1 MSNPLYSNEL
11 RKDVYLLAEAVLR
24 GDASTEDVDR
34 LDVLLKVNPTASE
47 YYVEYILQSV
57 QLGVWAAAL
66 GDSQSSSS
74 PSQPSIESA
83 EEGAAFQPANGADMP
98 TKDVS
103 LPSATVSTL
112 SADRLICGLDAFAPR
127 PLKSE
132 SSRWRWFV
140 SGAMSAL
147 AIASLLLFALP
158 SPKPVTELQPMR
170 ETSLASPAVAL
181 LTVDNGCDWGNDS
194 PLLHTVGGA
203 VNPGESLTIY
213 EGIAEF
219 RLGSDV
225 RLSVEGPAS
234 LVIGSPTTFVLL
246 HGKVTVNVPR
256 TAADFKC
263 IAAGCQFTA
272 SDTEFGLWQEGSKLG
287 VHVFTGEVRAAAPFV
302 AANQEQVTES
312 RSGEII
318 ATGESVF
325 SHASITAGHA
335 LSLVIHG
342 EELKMANMGEKAAP
356 EMFATKLSMSDVLP
370 ISQTYVRAVQADRP
384 IGYWRFNSMTGG
396 VVDNE
401 VKGSSKLK
409 SVGSVGLSGNAL
421 NQAAEFHPGAE
432 CCLLS
437 DRSLDALASGDY
449 SIEAW
454 VKPSHMHRGRLLTLA
469 SGEGDQLCMTSL
481 ELQPPL
487 NSRFR
492 GASSSLKPNSGLFA
506 PGTIRFVH
514 HNPLSGKPGYDTS
527 CFSQDRYHIRRW
539 QHLVAVKQGS
549 EMRMYLDGHLAATGI
564 EHTTLSPG
572 VQLRLGSDV
581 VNHGRNF
588 VGQLDEVALYDRA
601 LSVEE
606 IRRHYTVI
614 DWSPNSRR
622 LDRRDDI

>member
-1 MSNPLYSNEL
+1 MSNPMYSNEL
-11 RKDVYLLAEAVLR
+11 RKEIYLLAEAVLR
-24 GDASTEDVDR
+24 GDASAEDVSR
-34 LDVLLKVNPTASE
+34 LDGLLQENPAASE
-47 YYVEYILQSV
+47 CYVEYILQSV
-57 QLGVWAAAL
+57 QLGVWATAL
-66 GDSQSSSS
+66 GDSQSNSASASQASIGSGDEDAPLQSVTADMPAESLSS
-74 PSQPSIESA
+74 PSASFSA
-83 EEGAAFQPANGADMP
+83 
-98 TKDVS
+98 
-103 LPSATVSTL
+103 L
-112 SADRLICGLDAFAPR
+112 SANRQVVAAPSFSRGSR
-127 PLKSE
+127 PSGA
-132 SSRWRWFV
+132 SRWRWFV
-140 SGAMSAL
+140 SGATSAL
-147 AIASLLLFALP
+147 AIAALLLITFP
-158 SPKPVTELQPMR
+158 FQKPAADLKPMR
-170 ETSLASPAVAL
+170 ETVSASPAVAL

-194 PLLHTVGGA
+194 PLLRTVGGP

-246 HGKVTVNVPR
+246 HGKVTVSVPR
-256 TAADFKC
+256 SAVDFKC

-272 SDTEFGLWQEGSKLG
+272 NDAEFGLRQEGSKLG
-287 VHVFTGEVRAAAPFV
+287 IHVFTGEVRAAAPFV
-302 AANQEQVTES
+302 AANQEQATAS
-312 RSGEII
+312 GSGEII
-318 ATGESVF
+318 ATGASVF
-325 SHASITAGHA
+325 SRASITAGHA
-335 LSLVIHG
+335 LSLTIEG
-342 EELKMANMGEKAAP
+342 DELKMANMGEKAAP

-370 ISQTYVRAVQADRP
+370 VSQAYVRAVQADRP
-384 IGYWRFNSMTGG
+384 IGYWRFSSMTGG

-401 VKGSSKLK
+401 VTGGSKLK
-409 SVGSVGLSGNAL
+409 SVGTVGLSGNAL

-492 GASSSLKPNSGLFA
+492 GASSSLKPYNGRFA

-514 HNPLSGKPGYDTS
+514 HNPLSGKPRFDTS
-527 CFSQDRYHIRRW
+527 CFSQDRYHVRRW

-549 EMRMYLDGHLAATGI
+549 EMRMYFDGNLVASAV
-564 EHTTLSPG
+564 EHTTLTSG
-572 VQLRLGSDV
+572 VQLRVGSDI

-601 LSVEE
+601 LTVDE
-606 IRRHYTVI
+606 IRRHNAAI
-614 DWSPNSRR
+614 DWSPKSRR
-622 LDRRDDI
+622 PQRRDDI